1 MYKQSVIEFGGG
13 GRYYLN
19 YNSYS
24 SKPSTSI
31 GGY

>member
-1 MYKQSVIEFGGG
+1 MYKQTVIEFGG

-19 YNSYS
+19 YNSYPQR
-24 SKPSTSI
+24 PSTT